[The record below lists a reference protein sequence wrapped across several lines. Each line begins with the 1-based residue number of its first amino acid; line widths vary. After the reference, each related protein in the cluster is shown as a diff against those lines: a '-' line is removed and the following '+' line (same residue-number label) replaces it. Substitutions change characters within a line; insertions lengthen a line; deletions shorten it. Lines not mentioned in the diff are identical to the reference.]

1 MQGFSAQYA
10 MDMLAYSDMK
20 AKERKAGKR
29 EGRKEGMKK
38 GMEKGLLEGQVRLL
52 ASQVNEKIVTEEYA
66 AKQLGKSVEEFRKLA
81 EKYSDRKN

>member
-20 AKERKAGKR
+20 AKERKAGKK
-29 EGRKEGMKK
+29 EGRKEGRK
-38 GMEKGLLEGQVRLL
+38 EGLLEGTVKLL
-52 ASQVNEKIVTEEYA
+52 ASMVQDGVITEEYA

-81 EKYSDRKN
+81 EKYSDHKN

>member
-10 MDMLAYSDMK
+10 MDMLAYNEMK
-20 AKERKAGKR
+20 ARERKAGKR
-29 EGRKEGMKK
+29 EGRKEGRK
-38 GMEKGLLEGQVRLL
+38 EGEIKLIKLL

>member
-29 EGRKEGMKK
+29 EGMKK
-38 GMEKGLLEGQVRLL
+38 GILKGQVQLL
-52 ASQVNEKIVTEEYA
+52 ASMVKDNTVTEEYA
-66 AKQLGKSVEEFRKLA
+66 AKQLGKSAEEFRKLA
-81 EKYSDRKN
+81 RKYSGRKN

>member
-29 EGRKEGMKK
+29 EGRKEGIKQ
-38 GMEKGLLEGQVRLL
+38 GREEGQIKLIKLL
-52 ASQVNEKIVTEEYA
+52 ASMVNDKIVTEEYA

-81 EKYSDRKN
+81 VKYSDKKG